1 MSSPSR
7 IAPPVIAL
15 DRHDS
20 SSDAFAIAET
30 SAKRR
35 KKFVGTL
42 DGPGGMCGGPCESF
56 FLASTPD
63 REWWVLWFHWSD
75 DGMTETGP
83 TAMMP
88 RPGTAPRAAARA
100 LLEATCQYLAATFGE
115 MFNHVWRA
123 GGLSELELRRVME
136 SAWGYPDYALTLHY
150 VEATGGWGPV
160 HEFQHQ
166 YRYAS
171 VYGVDPVGP
180 HRELADALFLPLRVC
195 CVACRG
201 RGFVGG
207 PTDVPRQCGQCEAT
221 GGAWWCSDET
231 IAAARALLAKE
242 HPHALIE
249 VVVPVGTWVVDPV
262 VARRSVA

>member
-1 MSSPSR
+1 
-7 IAPPVIAL
+7 
-15 DRHDS
+15 
-20 SSDAFAIAET
+20 
-30 SAKRR
+30 
-35 KKFVGTL
+35 
-42 DGPGGMCGGPCESF
+42 
-56 FLASTPD
+56 
-63 REWWVLWFHWSD
+63 
-75 DGMTETGP
+75 
-83 TAMMP
+83 
-88 RPGTAPRAAARA
+88 
-100 LLEATCQYLAATFGE
+100 
-115 MFNHVWRA
+115 
-123 GGLSELELRRVME
+123 
-136 SAWGYPDYALTLHY
+136 
-150 VEATGGWGPV
+150 
-160 HEFQHQ
+160 
-166 YRYAS
+166 
-171 VYGVDPVGP
+171 VGP